1 MRKYALFLTVLAL
14 AFLVAVGGYF
24 VWSQREVA
32 STAPAPIAAIRAA
45 PQVVPPPAEPSV
57 KYPLPELASARQEP
71 LPGPGGMDAF
81 ISAMLTELLGSS
93 AVQSMLQ
100 TDDFVR
106 RVVVTVDNLG
116 REHAAKMLWPVN
128 PTPGRFLVDEGK
140 QLAFINPGNSKRYL
154 PFVKL
159 IESVDLD
166 RAMVLYVRL
175 YPALQRAYEELG
187 YPGRYFNDR
196 VVEVVDS
203 MLAAPAPIGAVEVR
217 ITEVKG
223 PVKPSLPWLHYDFV
237 DGDLQKMP
245 AGQKIMVRI
254 GPENEKRIKARLR
267 ELRRLLTSKEP
278 PRNEAM
284 GVSGKASAAR

>member
-1 MRKYALFLTVLAL
+1 M
-14 AFLVAVGGYF
+14 
-24 VWSQREVA
+24 
-32 STAPAPIAAIRAA
+32 
-45 PQVVPPPAEPSV
+45 V
-57 KYPLPELASARQEP
+57 KYPLPEPAGVRQEP
-71 LPGPGGMDAF
+71 LPGPAGIDAF
-81 ISAMLTELLGSS
+81 ISARLTELLGSS

-106 RVVVTVDNLG
+106 RVVLTVDNLG
-116 REHAAKMLWPVN
+116 REHAAKMLWPIN
-128 PTPGRFLVDEGK
+128 PAPGRFLVDEGK

-203 MLAAPAPIGAVEVR
+203 MLAAPVPIGAVRVR
-217 ITEVKG
+217 MTEVKG
-223 PVKPSLPWLHYDFV
+223 PVKLSRPWLHYDFV
-237 DGDLQKMP
+237 DADLQKMP

-254 GPENEKRIKARLR
+254 GQENEKRIKARLR
-267 ELRRLLTSKEP
+267 ELRILLTSKES
-278 PRNEAM
+278 PRNEVT
-284 GVSGKASAAR
+284 GSPGKGGAAQ